1 MKFIFINTVLTSCK
15 NLGNFGVNQNRIAVE
30 NVVVFGFYCE
40 ESVNLDL
47 GPVNVLGE
55 AFFSSCKVL
64 MGTVSG
70 ATCLVQPGDQARSVN
85 LLEAGGLAPRGPF
98 AMRGISL
105 LG

>member
-15 NLGNFGVNQNRIAVE
+15 NLGNFGVKQNRIGVE

-47 GPVNVLGE
+47 GPGNVLGE

-64 MGTVSG
+64 TGAVSG
-70 ATCLVQPGDQARSVN
+70 ATGQIGEIRQPFWT
-85 LLEAGGLAPRGPF
+85 GG
-98 AMRGISL
+98 SYHKETV
-105 LG
+105 